1 VTPQRQPRPRQ
12 ARGRS
17 LVGERYDVRAD
28 RIAHGGFVVARHR
41 GLAVFVRHALPG
53 ERVVVEV
60 TEGHEGDRFLRADAV
75 EVLEPSPDRVERPC
89 PFSGPD
95 RCGGCD
101 FQHVALPAQRAL
113 KAAVVAEQ
121 LERLAGLSVSVQ
133 VEPVPGD
140 VEGLG
145 WRTRVQWA
153 VAADGT
159 PGLRKH
165 RSHDVV
171 PVTHCPIGDPGLP
184 EVPGT
189 SWPDASAVEAI
200 VSSTGD
206 RLRLVTTRDGSTFA
220 DGPLVLHERA
230 GGRDWQV
237 TGSGFWQVHPGATAA
252 LVDAVL
258 AGLDP
263 QPGEEALDLYSG
275 VGLFSAALAQA
286 VGPSGRVLAVESDA
300 QAVEDARANLA
311 DVPQVTV
318 RRGRVDRALAGS
330 GRTDVVV
337 LDPPRTGARREVVGA
352 VAARSP
358 RAVAYVACDPA
369 ALARDVAFFAEHGY
383 GLSSL
388 RAFDLF
394 PMTHHVECV
403 AILARRRVS

>member
-1 VTPQRQPRPRQ
+1 
-12 ARGRS
+12 
-17 LVGERYDVRAD
+17 
-28 RIAHGGFVVARHR
+28 
-41 GLAVFVRHALPG
+41 
-53 ERVVVEV
+53 
-60 TEGHEGDRFLRADAV
+60 
-75 EVLEPSPDRVERPC
+75 
-89 PFSGPD
+89 
-95 RCGGCD
+95 
-101 FQHVALPAQRAL
+101 
-113 KAAVVAEQ
+113 VAEQ

-171 PVTHCPIGDPGLP
+171 PVTHCPIADPDLP

-318 RRGRVDRALAGS
+318 TRGRVDRALAGP